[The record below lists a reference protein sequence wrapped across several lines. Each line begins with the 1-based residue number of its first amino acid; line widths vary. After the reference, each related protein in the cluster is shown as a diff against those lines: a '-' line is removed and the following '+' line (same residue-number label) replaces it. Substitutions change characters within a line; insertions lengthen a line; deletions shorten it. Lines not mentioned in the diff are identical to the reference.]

1 MIPLCLSQ
9 ETLKRLNSMIKAVVF
24 DLDDTLISEHQ
35 YIESGYQKVAEF
47 LNDKYGWSIETTKKR
62 LLELLKKDSKN
73 VFNRLF
79 EEKQVNFDIPE
90 ILELVSVYRNHL
102 PNIEFFSDVIPTLQ
116 VLKENSIKLG
126 IITDGYRETQNSKL
140 KILQAEKYFDS
151 IIVTEELGREYWK
164 PDPRAFEMMS
174 DALGVQFDEMVYV
187 GDNPKKDF
195 YIRKIYPIHTVRIIR
210 EDSVYG
216 DENYKEDIRE
226 EEQIFKLDDVV
237 EYIKSFS
244 GGTIGETR

>member
-1 MIPLCLSQ
+1 
-9 ETLKRLNSMIKAVVF
+9 MIKAVVF

-140 KILQAEKYFDS
+140 KVLQAEKYFDS

-216 DENYKEDIRE
+216 DEDYKEDIRE
-226 EEQIFKLDDVV
+226 EEQIFKLDDVI
-237 EYIKSFS
+237 EYIESFL
-244 GGTIGETR
+244 ELQ

>member
-90 ILELVSVYRNHL
+90 ILKLVSVYRNHL

-116 VLKENSIKLG
+116 VLKEKSIKL
-126 IITDGYRETQNSKL
+126 IIIYGHRETQNNKL
-140 KILQAEKYFDS
+140 KVLQAEKYFDS

-164 PDPRAFEMMS
+164 PHPRSFEIIS
-174 DALGVQFDEMVYV
+174 DEFDIQFDEMVYV

-195 YIRKIYPIHTVRIIR
+195 YMNLFNTLR
-210 EDSVYG
+210 
-216 DENYKEDIRE
+216 
-226 EEQIFKLDDVV
+226 
-237 EYIKSFS
+237 
-244 GGTIGETR
+244 

>member
-47 LNDKYGWSIETTKKR
+47 LNDKNGWSIETTKKR

-90 ILELVSVYRNHL
+90 ILKLVSVYRNHL

-116 VLKENSIKLG
+116 VLKEKSIKLG
-126 IITDGYRETQNSKL
+126 IITDGYRETQNNKL
-140 KILQAEKYFDS
+140 KVLQAEKYFDS

-164 PDPRAFEMMS
+164 PHPRSFEIIS
-174 DALGVQFDEMVYV
+174 DEFDIQFDEMVYV

-195 YIRKIYPIHTVRIIR
+195 YIRKFYPIHTMRIIR
-210 EDSVYG
+210 ENSVYS
-216 DENYKEDIRE
+216 KEDYREGIRE
-226 EEQIFKLDDVV
+226 EKRIFKLDDVI
-237 EYIKSFS
+237 EYIESFL
-244 GGTIGETR
+244 ELQ